1 MGWPTTCLCFLRLK
15 NFRQESHI
23 IDVMMNAIE
32 KSGSLETCGY
42 LSLMV
47 DKQGVLNAI
56 LSWRHL
62 SEAAG
67 EVSRTPWVLGLITKA
82 E

>member
-23 IDVMMNAIE
+23 VNVVMMNAGE

-42 LSLMV
+42 LSLVV

-56 LSWRHL
+56 LLSWRHL
-62 SEAAG
+62 TEAAG
-67 EVSRTPWVLGLITKA
+67 EVSRMLGLITKA